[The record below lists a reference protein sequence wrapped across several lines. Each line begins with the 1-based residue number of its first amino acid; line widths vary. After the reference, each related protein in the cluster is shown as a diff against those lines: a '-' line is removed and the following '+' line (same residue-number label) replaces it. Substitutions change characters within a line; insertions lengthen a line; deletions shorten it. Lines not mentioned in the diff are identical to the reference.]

1 MAAPISP
8 PQNELP
14 TFLPS
19 NTELTEGGKTQLMAT
34 DRSTVL
40 LGGRI
45 EPPLTGS
52 VKSILKPTHSPQ
64 QRTAI
69 SKHVSWA
76 TPLQQ
81 VQAKV
86 LPGMIG
92 SDSLEKHHAPKG
104 MIWPDSLEKHHA
116 PKGMI
121 WPDSLEK
128 HHAAAS
134 LAVITP
140 SELRSRKKWSE
151 VKPTTPHAI
160 IQGLA
165 QQTGLPVKRTTWSAV
180 RPVSRNAIDRALG
193 FTSHYF
199 IPPSEAKTS
208 DLPTSVPRK
217 KWNNAKPLTSSALS
231 KAMGLTS
238 QPLRPTTERKAD
250 DLQRLRSLVKAHA
263 DTAPGKPMMQGKGLT
278 GMASATNLG
287 SLLEGLMQVA
297 NDVASHSHRGSAVQQ
312 DLIEKQLLGALAPL
326 THNQKIQLLPK
337 LEGRLGDGLR
347 AIGGFAQHQ
356 LDLSDTDE
364 QTRDLSRLAQSTR
377 LVGGLTR
384 ALRSELHIKSARFN
398 ATNVEVDGL
407 SQLLPNEKA
416 AMVQWLANQKHVAS

>member
-1 MAAPISP
+1 MAVPISP

-92 SDSLEKHHAPKG
+92 SDSLEKHHA
-104 MIWPDSLEKHHA
+104 
-116 PKGMI
+116 
-121 WPDSLEK
+121 
-128 HHAAAS
+128 AAS

-193 FTSHYF
+193 LTSHYF

-398 ATNVEVDGL
+398 ATNVEVDGM